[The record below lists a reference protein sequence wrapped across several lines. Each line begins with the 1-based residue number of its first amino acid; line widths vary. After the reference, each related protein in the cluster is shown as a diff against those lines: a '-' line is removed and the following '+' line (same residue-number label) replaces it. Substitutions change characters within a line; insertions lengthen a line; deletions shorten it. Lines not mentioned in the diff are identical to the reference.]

1 MPFVARE
8 LALEVV
14 ERMKVV
20 IGAVARRDRN
30 LANQMKAATVSVIS
44 NLNEGARRRG
54 KDRPALWRV
63 SAGSAAEVQA
73 QVQTAVIWDYIA
85 EQPVVL
91 ARLDRLLGVM
101 WGLTEGKGAKA
112 SPAPGR

>member
-1 MPFVARE
+1 MAFVARE
-8 LALEVV
+8 LAIEVV
-14 ERMKVV
+14 DRMKPV
-20 IGAVARRDRN
+20 IEAVQRKDRN
-30 LANQMKAATVSVIS
+30 MADQMRSATLSIIS

-73 QVQTAVIWDYIA
+73 QVQTAVIWSYVA
-85 EQPVVL
+85 EQPVL
-91 ARLDRLLGVM
+91 MARLDRLLGVM
-101 WGLTEGKGAKA
+101 WGLTEGRGAKA

>member
-1 MPFVARE
+1 MGFVARE
-8 LALEVV
+8 LAIEVV

-20 IGAVARRDRN
+20 IEAVERRDRN
-30 LANQMKAATVSVIS
+30 LVEQMRAATVSIIS

-63 SAGSAAEVQA
+63 SAGSAAEVQG
-73 QVQTAVIWDYIA
+73 QVQTAVIWGYVA
-85 EQPVVL
+85 EQPVLL